1 MESDKGHCTANG
13 PLAYRTLYVRAPSRP
28 GGPLGKWGS
37 WSGSRSLCDFGF

>member
-13 PLAYRTLYVRAPSRP
+13 PLAYRKLYVRAPRP